1 MSEKIVAGLRVII
14 FNLWFVAFC
23 QRWTFSN
30 WITQKL
36 TEGPVAPDYLPFL
49 CLFSK
54 MCAVKVS
61 SKLSCSFTA
70 VDGKSYYSPLSA
82 CSSIG
87 TAEWC
92 WAKWLCIFNVSPQAG
107 RQQASTPHV
116 LLCSSLLP
124 SIRRPKW
131 CCWENSQRG
140 RRLVRMPGF
149 YKKNIYKNCAEVLDL
164 N

>member
-1 MSEKIVAGLRVII
+1 MRFFIYLSNSTNTQRNMSKNIISCSRVVII
-14 FNLWFVAFC
+14 NLWFVAFC

-30 WITQKL
+30 WIT
-36 TEGPVAPDYLPFL
+36 EAPVSPDYLPFL
-49 CLFSK
+49 SLFSK
-54 MCAVKVS
+54 MCAVRVS
-61 SKLSCSFTA
+61 PKSSCSFTA

-82 CSSIG
+82 GSSIG
-87 TAEWC
+87 TVEWC

-131 CCWENSQRG
+131 CWWGNSPRG

-149 YKKNIYKNCAEVLDL
+149 YKK
-164 N
+164 